1 MTMKIF
7 DRSPKKSDTVLFI
20 TIIMSLTALI
30 LNFFNLLAENPN
42 NLYYLLFYIP
52 IILVAYYYPGRG
64 VLISAGFAFLFLT
77 MVMVTSHESI
87 EIVINSLGHAGIFII
102 IGFVASYL
110 AIYFSSEQRI
120 HERLVEIVESSSDAI
135 IGKKTDG
142 TITDW
147 NKGAEALYGYTA
159 DEMVGK
165 SISVLLPP
173 DRPDDVQLLLTMIQE
188 GKPVERY
195 ETERMAKDGRRIEV
209 SLSISPIKNNRGTII
224 GASTIAHDITERKR
238 MEHALDEANKKLQ
251 LLNSITR
258 HDILNQITAL
268 NFYVDAIEEATND
281 KVVHVN
287 LQKVKKATENISHQ
301 ISFTSEYQDV
311 GVRKPEWQ
319 NCGKVFFRA
328 AGSFNTGSIRIEPFE
343 KAIEVYADPLFERV
357 FYNLIDNSLR
367 YGDKLTRI
375 QCSYQ
380 ENERGLVL
388 VYEDDG
394 VGISMND
401 KPKIFNKG
409 FGKNTGLG
417 LFLIRE
423 ILAITGITIAEN
435 GLPGKGVRFEIRIPK
450 GMYRFAGDIMI
461 SS

>member
-7 DRSPKKSDTVLFI
+7 ERFPKKSDIVLL
-20 TIIMSLTALI
+20 IIIFMSSTALI
-30 LNFFNLLAENPN
+30 LNFFNLLTENPN
-42 NLYYLLFYIP
+42 NILYLLFYVP
-52 IILVAYYYPGRG
+52 IILVAYYYPRRG
-64 VLISAGFAFLFLT
+64 ILISAGFAFVFLT
-77 MVMVTSHESI
+77 MVIVTSHESL
-87 EIVINSLGHAGIFII
+87 EIVISSLGHAGIFII
-102 IGFVASYL
+102 TGFVASYL
-110 AIYFSSEQRI
+110 AIYFSNEQRI

-135 IGKKTDG
+135 IGKKIDG

-159 DEMVGK
+159 DEMIGR
-165 SISVLLPP
+165 SISVLLPA
-173 DRPDDVQLLLTMIQE
+173 DRPDEVQLLLTMIQE
-188 GKPVERY
+188 GKSVERY
-195 ETERMAKDGRRIEV
+195 ETERMAKDGRQIWV
-209 SLSISPIKNNRGTII
+209 SLSISPIKNNRGRII

-238 MEHALDEANKKLQ
+238 IQNALNEANKKLQ

-268 NFYVDAIEEATND
+268 NFYVATIEEATND
-281 KVVHVN
+281 DVVRSN

-301 ISFTSEYQDV
+301 ISFTSEYQDI
-311 GVRKPEWQ
+311 GVKKPEWH

-328 AGSFNTGSIRIEPFE
+328 AGSFNAGSIRIEPFE
-343 KAIEVYADPLFERV
+343 KAIEVYTDSLFDRV

-367 YGDKLTRI
+367 YGDKLTIIR
-375 QCSYQ
+375 CSYQ

-394 VGISMND
+394 VGISMDD
-401 KPKIFNKG
+401 KPKLFTKG
-409 FGKNTGLG
+409 FGKNTGFG

-450 GMYRFAGDIMI
+450 GMYRFTGDIMI

>member
-1 MTMKIF
+1 MTIRFFERFK
-7 DRSPKKSDTVLFI
+7 KKSDIVLFI
-20 TIIMSLTALI
+20 IIIMSLTALI
-30 LNFFNLLAENPN
+30 LNFFNLLSENPN
-42 NLYYLLFYIP
+42 NIYYLLFYIP
-52 IILVAYYYPGRG
+52 IILAAYYYPRRG
-64 VLISAGFAFLFLT
+64 TLISGGFAFLFLT

-110 AIYFSSEQRI
+110 AIYFSNEQRI

-135 IGKKTDG
+135 IGKKIDG
-142 TITDW
+142 TVTDW
-147 NKGAEALYGYTA
+147 NKGAQALYGYTA
-159 DEMVGK
+159 DEMIGT

-173 DRPDDVQLLLTMIQE
+173 DRPDDVQLLLTKIQE

-195 ETERMAKDGRRIEV
+195 ETERMAKDGRRLEV
-209 SLSISPIKNNRGTII
+209 SLSISPIKNDRDKVI

-238 MEHALDEANKKLQ
+238 MEHALDEVNKKLQ

-268 NFYVDAIEEATND
+268 NFYHDTIEEVSND
-281 KVVHVN
+281 KVVRSN
-287 LQKVKKATENISHQ
+287 LQKAKKTTENIRQQ
-301 ISFTSEYQDV
+301 ISFTSEYQDI
-311 GVRKPEWQ
+311 GVKKPEWQ
-319 NCGKVFFRA
+319 NLGKVFQSA
-328 AGSFNTGSIRIEPFE
+328 AGSFNTGLIRIEPFE
-343 KAIEVYADPLFERV
+343 KAIEVYADPLFDRV

-375 QCSYQ
+375 QCSHQ
-380 ENERGLVL
+380 ENELGLVL

-394 VGISMND
+394 VGISMDD
-401 KPKIFNKG
+401 KPKLFTKG

-450 GMYRFAGDIMI
+450 GMYRFTGAVVI

>member
-7 DRSPKKSDTVLFI
+7 ERFPKKSDIVLLI
-20 TIIMSLTALI
+20 IIIMSSTALI
-30 LNFFNLLAENPN
+30 LNFFNLLSANPT

-52 IILVAYYYPGRG
+52 IILVAYYYPRRG
-64 VLISAGFAFLFLT
+64 ILISAGFAFLFLT
-77 MVMVTSHESI
+77 MVMVTSHESV

-110 AIYFSSEQRI
+110 AIYFSNEQRI
-120 HERLVEIVESSSDAI
+120 HERLVEIVESSNDAI
-135 IGKKTDG
+135 IGKKIDG
-142 TITDW
+142 TVTDW
-147 NKGAEALYGYTA
+147 NKGAETLYGYTA
-159 DEMVGK
+159 DEMIGR
-165 SISVLLPP
+165 SISVLLPA
-173 DRPDDVQLLLTMIQE
+173 DRPDEVQTLLTMIQE

-209 SLSISPIKNNRGTII
+209 SLSISPIKNDRGRII

-238 MEHALDEANKKLQ
+238 MEGALDEANKKLQ

-268 NFYVDAIEEATND
+268 NFYYDTIEEVSCDT
-281 KVVHVN
+281 VV
-287 LQKVKKATENISHQ
+287 LSSLRKAKKATETISRQ
-301 ISFTSEYQDV
+301 ISFTSEYQDI
-311 GVRKPEWQ
+311 GVKKPEWQ
-319 NCGKVFFRA
+319 NVGKVFLNA
-328 AGSFNTGSIRIEPFE
+328 AGSFNTGLIRIEPFE
-343 KAIEVYADPLFERV
+343 NVIEVYADPLFERV

-375 QCSYQ
+375 QCSYL

-394 VGISMND
+394 VGISMDD
-401 KPKIFNKG
+401 KPKLFNKG

-423 ILAITGITIAEN
+423 ILAITRITIAEN
-435 GLPGKGVRFEIRIPK
+435 GLPGKGVRFEIRIPR
-450 GMYRFAGDIMI
+450 GMYRFTGAARI

>member
-1 MTMKIF
+1 
-7 DRSPKKSDTVLFI
+7 
-20 TIIMSLTALI
+20 
-30 LNFFNLLAENPN
+30 
-42 NLYYLLFYIP
+42 
-52 IILVAYYYPGRG
+52 
-64 VLISAGFAFLFLT
+64 
-77 MVMVTSHESI
+77 
-87 EIVINSLGHAGIFII
+87 
-102 IGFVASYL
+102 
-110 AIYFSSEQRI
+110 
-120 HERLVEIVESSSDAI
+120 
-135 IGKKTDG
+135 
-142 TITDW
+142 
-147 NKGAEALYGYTA
+147 
-159 DEMVGK
+159 
-165 SISVLLPP
+165 
-173 DRPDDVQLLLTMIQE
+173 MIQD

-209 SLSISPIKNNRGTII
+209 SLSISPIKNNRGRII

-238 MEHALDEANKKLQ
+238 IQNALNEANKKLQ

-268 NFYVDAIEEATND
+268 DFYVATMEEATND
-281 KVVHVN
+281 DVVRSN
-287 LQKVKKATENISHQ
+287 LQKAKKASENISHQ
-301 ISFTSEYQDV
+301 ISFTSEYQDI

-367 YGDKLTRI
+367 YGDKLTMIR
-375 QCSYQ
+375 CSYQ

-401 KPKIFNKG
+401 KPKLFTKG
-409 FGKNTGLG
+409 FGKNTGFG

-450 GMYRFAGDIMI
+450 GMYRFTGDVMI